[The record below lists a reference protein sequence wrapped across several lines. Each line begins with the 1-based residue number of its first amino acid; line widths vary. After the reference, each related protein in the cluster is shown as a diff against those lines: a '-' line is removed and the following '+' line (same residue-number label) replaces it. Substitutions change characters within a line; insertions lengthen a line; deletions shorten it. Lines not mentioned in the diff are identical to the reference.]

1 MLASTSLY
9 WWLILQCVREFK
21 KSWMPK
27 LSWIIYVP
35 SDRKTERKENN
46 RRNDLK
52 KPKSSTPVGSYK
64 SFSINSTPRE
74 HSYRSSIGTMFIFYC
89 WKHLFKFCLVFVC
102 DVLFGLIDW
111 FYSKF
116 NFQINWFTVIVF
128 CFFKACEFCKH
139 IGKESYNNSW

>member
-64 SFSINSTPRE
+64 SFSISSTPRE

-102 DVLFGLIDW
+102 DVLFGLID
-111 FYSKF
+111 FIPNSISKL
-116 NFQINWFTVIVF
+116 TDLIVF
-128 CFFKACEFCKH
+128 CFFRACEFCKH